1 MKEFRCRICGGP
13 LMPQEDAVT
22 AVCEYCGSVLVLPRT
37 DPAVFNRALE
47 LLREKKF
54 DQAAAMFRRCVI
66 DNPQDAEVHWN
77 LLLCKFGI
85 EYVEDPDGGRVPT
98 CNTLI
103 YDPITEDEDYQDALR
118 FSGDIAAR
126 LYAEEGRRIAAIQQE
141 VVRYAEQAD
150 YDVFISYKETDENG
164 ARSEDSVLAQEIYDT
179 LTAKG
184 YKVFLSRV
192 TLKGQAGMKYEPVI
206 FAALNSAPVMLVV
219 GTSRE
224 RMESVWVS
232 NEWNRFLRLM
242 EQDKDRKLEVVY
254 KNMKRIDLPSRL
266 RFMPQQDL
274 SKAGRFGWKQDIAYD
289 VESMLGTGRKSVKQ
303 GEFIRETDDEAA
315 DREVRN
321 KYILTEQALE
331 LGNRAEALRQLGM
344 ALDIDPG
351 RLETW
356 CRIFRI
362 RSDEWDYTDGE
373 QPEPPGDAMR
383 IIRNVMELADG
394 KDVDEAQE
402 AEDLLYTWHTRYA
415 EKRLE
420 SIKQMLGNDRC
431 FEGDGRRKLEKV
443 YGQLKQYGS
452 RAKIEEAETAC
463 ILTRCGKLIQL
474 MERMDRFQP
483 EKRRKIQH
491 DYEMM
496 KEITAPRL
504 FAPTEQAYRK
514 WESQIPKWEEFCDR
528 TKDTHKVFMSLCDKH
543 ESLDQAVRKYEQS
556 RAYSPRR
563 IPPFH
568 MSMLWVLAYIAIAP
582 VLMTLVG
589 PGSVMTDKTGMSGVV
604 AKLMIAYSVGSVILL
619 AVYMIMF
626 LGICMKKN
634 ETAARDGYVIIT
646 VLMYPLAILTGVF
659 SGNFGERI
667 MEALGRHYG
676 VEMEMTRTFFTAEC
690 VVALIEEF
698 RVFTAQF
705 VGVLA
710 VMAVL
715 VVLGCKLRSKM
726 EDKAERLKFQKIH
739 LARTGCD
746 CLMRYVDQFCKPYEE
761 EFGDS
766 IGEIRNFK
774 ESIRKHYYRT
784 DRQERR

>member
-164 ARSEDSVLAQEIYDT
+164 ARTEDSVLAQEIYDT

-274 SKAGRFGWKQDIAYD
+274 SKAGRYGWKQDIAYD

-331 LGNRAEALRQLGM
+331 LGNREEALRQLGL

-362 RSDEWDYTDGE
+362 RSAEWDHTDGE

-394 KDVDEAQE
+394 KDVEEAQD
-402 AEDLLYTWHTRYA
+402 AEDLLYSWHTRYA

-420 SIKQMLGNDRC
+420 SIKQMLRNDRC
-431 FEGDGRRKLEKV
+431 FEGEGRRKLETV

-452 RAKIEEAETAC
+452 QAKIEEAETAC
-463 ILTRCGKLIQL
+463 ILARCGKLIQL
-474 MERMDRFQP
+474 MERMDRFQA

-504 FAPTEQAYRK
+504 FAPTEEAYRK

-543 ESLDQAVRKYEQS
+543 EPLDQAVRKYEQI
-556 RAYSPRR
+556 RAYSPLR
-563 IPPFH
+563 IPPFSL
-568 MSMLWVLAYIAIAP
+568 SMLWVLAYIAIAP

-589 PGSVMTDKTGMSGVV
+589 PGPLMAEQTDLAELG
-604 AKLMIAYSVGSVILL
+604 AKLMIAYSAGSVVLL
-619 AVYMIMF
+619 AVYIIIFLRLCTKKKVITAGDEHVSINVSMIP
-626 LGICMKKN
+626 LGLFVGFV
-634 ETAARDGYVIIT
+634 A
-646 VLMYPLAILTGVF
+646 
-659 SGNFGERI
+659 GNCWSRI
-667 MEALGRHYG
+667 MEGLGMLYD
-676 VEMEMTRTFFTAEC
+676 VKMKRTGDFFTVEC
-690 VVALIEEF
+690 VVALMKEF
-698 RVFTAQF
+698 QTFTTGF

-710 VMAVL
+710 VLAAL
-715 VVLGCKLRSKM
+715 VALGSVMRGKM
-726 EDKAERLKFQKIH
+726 EDKVERLKFQQIH
-739 LARTGCD
+739 LAQTGCD